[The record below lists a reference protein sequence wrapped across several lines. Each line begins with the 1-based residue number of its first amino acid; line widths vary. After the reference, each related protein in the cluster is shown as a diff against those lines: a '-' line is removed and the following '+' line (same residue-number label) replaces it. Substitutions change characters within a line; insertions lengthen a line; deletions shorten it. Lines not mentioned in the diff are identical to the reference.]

1 MLTELPESH
10 HYKIFIKNFSKLKNI
25 LTGNLR
31 NLIDHF
37 VTERIIDLT
46 DKETIDVDSLLLA
59 IGSHLQSGVNST
71 FYKLVEV
78 MKIYGSLAVAEL
90 GENIKFQLDG
100 LPMDTAVTV
109 DFTNYDDVEDMFVAL
124 VSALRNMLSEDKFK
138 SLRRGLTL
146 NKKIKKLPSSFTDQI
161 RATEKLDDLVDVVV
175 ESPYCN
181 WMNIRLLEQMAAA
194 SLQNN
199 IHQLIGQYKNTVY
212 SKRLQDVFQQITE
225 TEVPEDYCSKIKQK
239 WDKEFEEVTLRDV
252 IRHWERLEKIF
263 DTEEPTLLLER
274 IIKSSVQFFWLI
286 PSELVCHARYSA
298 FTNWHQLDDILYLE
312 ICDHVIKDY
321 RYNFSIVNSSTGEY
335 TVLYIFD
342 TCLCVYIHM
351 WMHLGVC
358 IYMYGCM
365 DMCIFDF

>member
-1 MLTELPESH
+1 LLTELPESH

-59 IGSHLQSGVNST
+59 IGLHLQSGVNST

-78 MKIYGSLAVAEL
+78 MKIYGSLAVSEL
-90 GENIKFQLDG
+90 GENIKSQLDG
-100 LPMDTAVTV
+100 LPMDTAITV

-124 VSALRNMLSEDKFK
+124 VSALRSMLSEDKFK
-138 SLRRGLTL
+138 LLRRGLTL

-194 SLQNN
+194 SLHRQ
-199 IHQLIGQYKNTVY
+199 
-212 SKRLQDVFQQITE
+212 
-225 TEVPEDYCSKIKQK
+225 
-239 WDKEFEEVTLRDV
+239 
-252 IRHWERLEKIF
+252 
-263 DTEEPTLLLER
+263 
-274 IIKSSVQFFWLI
+274 
-286 PSELVCHARYSA
+286 
-298 FTNWHQLDDILYLE
+298 
-312 ICDHVIKDY
+312 HV
-321 RYNFSIVNSSTGEY
+321 V
-335 TVLYIFD
+335 
-342 TCLCVYIHM
+342 
-351 WMHLGVC
+351 
-358 IYMYGCM
+358 
-365 DMCIFDF
+365 